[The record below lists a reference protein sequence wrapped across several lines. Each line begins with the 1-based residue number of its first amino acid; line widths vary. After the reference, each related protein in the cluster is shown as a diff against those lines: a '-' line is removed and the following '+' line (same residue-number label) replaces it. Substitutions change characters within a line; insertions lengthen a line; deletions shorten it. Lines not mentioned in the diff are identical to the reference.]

1 VDCLSDELKEWA
13 LDMTYRPYAAIIA
26 EAQASNSNLTAQMKN
41 QSGSTIAAL
50 TPVAIDDNGYITTI
64 DVSDE
69 DTIFSIAGV
78 TQAAIADN
86 ATGTVSL
93 AGRIENVSLPF
104 AHGDYVYVS
113 KTGGL
118 TNQHPA
124 IGVNGFVAGDAVIRV
139 GVIVRNTNTPSNKD
153 LLVKMQLV
161 GKL

>member
-1 VDCLSDELKEWA
+1 
-13 LDMTYRPYAAIIA
+13 MTYRPFAAIIA
-26 EAQASNSNLTAQMKN
+26 EAQAANSNLITQMKN
-41 QSGSTIAAL
+41 QSGSLIPAL
-50 TPVAIDDNGYITTI
+50 TPVAIDNNGYITTI

-69 DTIFSIAGV
+69 DTVFSIAGV
-78 TQAAIADN
+78 TKVSIANN
-86 ATGTVSL
+86 ASGDVSL
-93 AGRIENVSLPF
+93 AGRIENVSVSF

>member
-1 VDCLSDELKEWA
+1 
-13 LDMTYRPYAAIIA
+13 MTYRPFAAIIA
-26 EAQASNSNLTAQMKN
+26 EAQAANSNLITQMEN
-41 QSGSTIAAL
+41 QSGSLIPAL
-50 TPVAIDDNGYITTI
+50 TPVAVDNNGYITTI

-69 DTIFSIAGV
+69 DTVFSIAGV
-78 TQAAIADN
+78 TKASIANN
-86 ATGTVSL
+86 ASGDVSL
-93 AGRIENVSLPF
+93 AGRIENVSVSF

>member
-1 VDCLSDELKEWA
+1 
-13 LDMTYRPYAAIIA
+13 MTYRPFAAIIA
-26 EAQASNSNLTAQMKN
+26 EAQAANSNLITQMEN
-41 QSGSTIAAL
+41 QSGSLIPAL
-50 TPVAIDDNGYITTI
+50 TPVAIDNNGYITTI
-64 DVSDE
+64 DVSDD

-78 TQAAIADN
+78 TKVSIANN
-86 ATGTVSL
+86 ASGDVSL
-93 AGRIENVSLPF
+93 AGRIENVSVSF

-139 GVIVRNTNTPSNKD
+139 GVIVRNANTPSNKD